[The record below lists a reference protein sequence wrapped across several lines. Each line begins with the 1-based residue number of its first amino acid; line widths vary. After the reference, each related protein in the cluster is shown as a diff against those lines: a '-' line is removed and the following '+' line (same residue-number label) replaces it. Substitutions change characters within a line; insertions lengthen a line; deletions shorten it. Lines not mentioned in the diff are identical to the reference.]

1 MIAYPMAAVWIDFES
16 FGRSLVVLW
25 QRLEE
30 SERMLRY
37 HGLRRGAEDR

>member
-1 MIAYPMAAVWIDFES
+1 MIAYPMAAVWIEFER

-30 SERMLRY
+30 SGENAQIPRL
-37 HGLRRGAEDR
+37 A